1 MAGFGEGCY
10 HWQMKPSPLPPWLRR
25 CTGITAIASLLS
37 TANAAEHLV
46 NGGFDDWSNGVPEGW
61 SRVSS
66 VATTQVLLGDGNGAV
81 QLRAGSSDATQALVQ
96 TFTGFGGGFLVKLT
110 FSQAA
115 PGDTLRGANIT
126 LRTGGTPLLSFRS
139 SSTGRLETY
148 DGATSTWMAIS
159 GTAGAI
165 QPSDYS
171 DGNPQNDPVYE
182 LEIEGS
188 LTDGNYTVRLFN
200 VTTGS
205 LISSVS
211 GLTYWQ
217 TVPTTATQLQAI
229 HLERGRSGAD
239 WRAYDVSIEDIAA
252 AAPFVVNPNPTHPY
266 LIVSA
271 DEYDSWRQRALKEPW
286 ASVKTKTLSAAATLT
301 YDPAFSGSYRT
312 KVLRLKT
319 VVSACALASIL
330 DPGNTATYTQKATD
344 QMILGLTNI
353 RDTRVAVGGWE
364 GNTPV
369 GSTLFSCILAL
380 DVLHPHMDPA
390 KRTQI
395 ENLIGPLVNSI
406 SGWNP
411 SPASVRCL
419 WALYRGDNATYQS
432 NVSSYLSQLLV
443 YFTND
448 GVMIAGTGYG
458 NARMNYYDREQ
469 KHALVDILSRLGAID
484 GYSLAQLQRMY
495 EWLYGSAYGHQG
507 ELHIFGDTSP
517 NRPLWGPPG
526 EYPEDSPTAAYA
538 AWHFSSAAQAYAN
551 RLIADPS
558 PQPSLLA
565 YALLGDA
572 TRDLPPTN
580 APSRIYPSGG
590 AFFREATSST
600 DGLSSGMLNLTTSE
614 GHTHKE
620 TNSISLIGNG
630 ENLITNSGYAGYD
643 TGTLGYNW
651 DYINNR
657 AISGNT
663 VLINSPLTDPRSA
676 PTAGDHARKYGAGII
691 RGLVTERLDYAV
703 GDSGTALAAGVH
715 QRGMAFVHPDTV
727 AGTPGYWILLDRV
740 TSSTGATAHLAL
752 HPFSSAVATV
762 TANRSYRW
770 FVKRDTTVG
779 TYLSIHLASPPSQ
792 TQMLDGV
799 FANLDP
805 TKSFIGK
812 FLYATYPIQSGTAHF
827 ATAILP
833 HKVVTET
840 PVVTPLSGSGFKG
853 MSLVWGTTTDTFLS
867 ADSNAG
873 LLSSGATSWNG
884 TGCYVRTVNGALT
897 RFLADRATSFTHG
910 NAAFTS
916 ITPCLVIGDG
926 TKLSL
931 QLDTA
936 TTVQF
941 RWPGVATAYPEHANI
956 TLVPGGNGLFSIALP
971 AGTHVIH
978 FGNPSKPVHE
988 ISRQGDTVVLGVKGL
1003 HPGKLYQHETSTDLL
1018 NWSPLKTGIATSP
1031 TDIIA
1036 APGDNA
1042 ARFFRIVLPEN
1053 P

>member
-1 MAGFGEGCY
+1 MAEFGEGWY
-10 HWQMKPSPLPPWLRR
+10 DNPMKPSSLPAWLRQ

-37 TANAAEHLV
+37 TANAAEHLT
-46 NGGFDDWSNGVPEGW
+46 NGGFDDWTGGVPEGW
-61 SRVSS
+61 SKLANCV
-66 VATTQVLLGDGNGAV
+66 TTQIPLGDGNSAV
-81 QLRAGSSDATQALVQ
+81 QLGSSSADATQALIQ
-96 TFTGFGGGFLVKLT
+96 TFSGFGGGFLVRLT
-110 FSQAA
+110 FSQAS

-148 DGATSTWMAIS
+148 DGATSTWMPIS

-165 QPSDYS
+165 QPSDYT
-171 DGNPQNDPVYE
+171 DGDTQNDPVYE

-188 LTDGNYTVRLFN
+188 LTNGNYTVRLFN
-200 VTTGS
+200 VSTGS
-205 LISSVS
+205 LITSVS

-217 TVPTTATQLQAI
+217 STPTTATQLQAI
-229 HLERGRSGAD
+229 HLERGRSGGD
-239 WRAYDVSIEDIAA
+239 WRAYDVSIEDLAGP
-252 AAPFVVNPNPTHPY
+252 APFVVNPNPTHPY

-271 DEYDSWRQRALKEPW
+271 DEYDRWRQRALKEPW
-286 ASVKTKTLSAAATLT
+286 ASVKTKTLAAAATLT
-301 YDPAFSGSYRT
+301 YDPAYSGAYRT

-319 VVSACALASIL
+319 VASACALASIL
-330 DPGNTATYTQKATD
+330 DPANTATYAQKAAD

-380 DVLHPHMDPA
+380 DVLHAHIDPT

-484 GYSLAQLQRMY
+484 GYSIAKLQRMY

-551 RLIADPS
+551 RLLVDPS

-580 APSRIYPSGG
+580 APSRIYASGG
-590 AFFREATSST
+590 AFFREATSDT
-600 DGLSSGMLNLTTSE
+600 NGLSSGMLNLTTSE

-620 TNSISLIGNG
+620 TNSISLIGHG

-643 TGTLGYNW
+643 TGTLGYSW
-651 DYINNR
+651 EYINNR
-657 AISGNT
+657 AISANT
-663 VLINSPLTDPRSA
+663 VLINYPVTDPKAASA
-676 PTAGDHARKYGAGII
+676 TNDHARKYGAGIV
-691 RGLVTERLDYAV
+691 RGLVTEGLDYAV
-703 GDSGTALAAGVH
+703 GDSGGALAAGVH
-715 QRGMAFVHPDTV
+715 QRGIAFVHPDAV
-727 AGTPGYWILLDRV
+727 AGTPGYWFLLDRV
-740 TSSTGATAHLAL
+740 TSAGGTNAHLAL
-752 HPFSSAVATV
+752 HPFSASVTTV

-770 FVKRDTTVG
+770 FVKRETTEG
-779 TYLSIHLASPPSQ
+779 TYLSVHLASAPSQ
-792 TQMLDGV
+792 TQLLDGV

-805 TKSFIGK
+805 TKTFIGK

-833 HKVVTET
+833 HKIVTHT
-840 PVVTPLSGSGFKG
+840 PVMTPLTGGGFKG
-853 MSLVWGTTTDTFLS
+853 MSLAWGTTTDAFLS
-867 ADSNAG
+867 ADTNAG
-873 LLSSGATSWNG
+873 LVSSGATSWNG
-884 TGCYVRTVNGALT
+884 TGCYVRTVNGTPT
-897 RFLADRATSFTHG
+897 RFLADRATSFSHG
-910 NAAFTS
+910 NATFTS
-916 ITPCLVIGDG
+916 TVPCLVINDG

-931 QLDTA
+931 QLDSA
-936 TTVQF
+936 GTVAF
-941 RWPGVATAYPEHANI
+941 RWPGVTTAYPEHTN
-956 TLVPGGNGLFSIALP
+956 TPLVPGGNGLFSVALP
-971 AGTHVIH
+971 IGTHVIH
-978 FGNPSKPVHE
+978 FGNPSNPVQE
-988 ISRQGDTVVLGVKGL
+988 IYRKGDSVVLDVRGL
-1003 HPGKLYQHETSTDLL
+1003 HPGKLYQHETSTNLL
-1018 NWSPLKTGIATSP
+1018 NWTPLKTGIANSP
-1031 TDIIA
+1031 SDIIA
-1036 APGDNA
+1036 TPGDTA
-1042 ARFFRIVLPEN
+1042 ARFFRILLPQN